1 MENQPRDTQV
11 NEVFGRE
18 VPRNDNGHIVDQEGT
33 PLHQSVGMPYEAR
46 RADAYLA
53 STDPES
59 GAAHQYHSEQEATE
73 ARDASIEAARKHVAE
88 NLPGYVTMGIESAES
103 SHGGN
108 TIPTKID
115 IDRS

>member
-1 MENQPRDTQV
+1 MENQPRANQV
-11 NEVFGRE
+11 NEVFGHE
-18 VPRNDNGHIVDQEGT
+18 VSRDTEGRIVDQAGI
-33 PLHQSVGMPYEAR
+33 PLDQSAGMPYETR

-53 STDPES
+53 NTDPEA
-59 GAAHQYHSEQEATE
+59 GVAHQYSSEQEATE

-88 NLPGYVTMGIESAES
+88 NLPGYVAMAIESAES

-108 TIPTKID
+108 STPTKID

>member
-1 MENQPRDTQV
+1 MENQPRANQV
-11 NEVFGRE
+11 NEVFGHE
-18 VPRNDNGHIVDQEGT
+18 VPRDANGHIVDQEGV
-33 PLHQSVGMPYEAR
+33 PLNQSAGMPYETR

-53 STDPES
+53 NTDPES
-59 GAAHQYHSEQEATE
+59 GAAHQYSSEQEATE

-88 NLPGYVTMGIESAES
+88 NLPGYVAMAIESAES

-108 TIPTKID
+108 ATPTKID